1 MRASEETPIKEAKLP
16 HGLAKTIQN
25 FYKKAQ
31 DAQSLATRTDQNITH
46 NYQKSSKLAKST
58 TEFYP

>member
-25 FYKKAQ
+25 FYKKA
-31 DAQSLATRTDQNITH
+31 
-46 NYQKSSKLAKST
+46 
-58 TEFYP
+58 